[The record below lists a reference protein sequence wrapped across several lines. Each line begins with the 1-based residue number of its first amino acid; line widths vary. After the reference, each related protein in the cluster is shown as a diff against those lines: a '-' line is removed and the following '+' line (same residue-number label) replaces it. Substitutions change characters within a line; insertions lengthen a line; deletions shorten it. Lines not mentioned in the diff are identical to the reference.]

1 MRTLFFLI
9 LFTSSA
15 LSQEQNTF
23 VLYGNLGVGLSRGG
37 FGEST
42 WGPSSRLGVT
52 IGYDRFLLKV
62 DRTVNNEI
70 MFFEPPEKV
79 SSYSALL
86 GVSFQPFDHLPE
98 LRVNGKYGIGKG
110 EMIKRGKVTRY
121 NYFDT
126 EYELLTEKYS
136 SNLVEI
142 DAELRFKAVGLY
154 VGWFTE
160 HSQWYTIYGITV
172 GAIFGIL

>member
-1 MRTLFFLI
+1 MRTLFFFI

-15 LSQEQNTF
+15 LSQERNTF
-23 VLYGNLGVGLSRGG
+23 VLYGNLGVGLSHGE

-42 WGPSSRLGVT
+42 WGPASRLGVT
-52 IGYDRFLLKV
+52 IGYGHLLLKV

-70 MFFEPPEKV
+70 EMFGPPEKI

-86 GVSFQPFDHLPE
+86 GVSFKPFNHLPE

-121 NYFDT
+121 NFFDM
-126 EYELLTEKYS
+126 EYELLSEKYS
-136 SNLVEI
+136 SVLVEI

-160 HSQWYTIYGITV
+160 HSQWYTINGITV

>member
-1 MRTLFFLI
+1 MRSLFFFI

-15 LSQEQNTF
+15 LSQVRNTF
-23 VLYGNLGVGLSRGG
+23 VLYGNLGVGLSQGE

-42 WGPSSRLGVT
+42 WGPATRLGVT
-52 IGYDRFLLKV
+52 IGYDRFILKV

-70 MFFEPPEKV
+70 EMFGPPEKI

-86 GVSFQPFDHLPE
+86 GVSFQLFNHLPE

-121 NYFDT
+121 NFFAT

-136 SNLVEI
+136 STLVEI
-142 DAELRFKAVGLY
+142 DGELRFGPVGLS

-160 HSQWYTIYGITV
+160 HSQWYTIYGFTV